1 MPTDTLLY
9 TLGIAKVF
17 FPRRFGQLS
26 LFCFLVLFY
35 SVLEDY
41 LKSQIF
47 FCLLQ
52 QLFNQFSSM
61 NSKMY
66 P

>member
-26 LFCFLVLFY
+26 LFCFLVPFY
-35 SVLEDY
+35 FVLEDC
-41 LKSQIF
+41 LKSEMYF
-47 FCLLQ
+47 FVCYNNYLINLI
-52 QLFNQFSSM
+52 
-61 NSKMY
+61 